1 MSRLIEQRLLGSGGE
16 VRRPAPAPPL
26 GDLDGALVKLR
37 QAMLERVDPAL
48 LGMRGEEG
56 RRRLREYLAGLAARE
71 LPDTPMVSRN
81 YLVER
86 LIDEVT
92 GYGPIQS
99 LMDDP
104 EVTDVMVN
112 APDQVY
118 YMKEGV
124 IRRADVRFEGPD
136 QIRVLIDRICAPIGR
151 RVDESMP
158 MVDARL
164 PDGSRVN
171 ATIPPVSPDSPTITI
186 RKFGRRLT
194 LEELVSL
201 GTVPRELVPWLSAV
215 VRGRCNIVVSG
226 GTGSGKT
233 TLLNCLS
240 SFIPPEERII
250 TIEDTLELQ
259 LQQPHVVRMEAR
271 PPNVEGRGAITIR
284 HLVVNALRM
293 NPTRIIVGEVRA
305 QEAWDMLQS
314 MNTGHEGSMTTVHA
328 NSPHDALLRLFACA
342 QMAGAEIPKEVIWG
356 YLRSAID
363 LVVQVERM
371 VDGSRRVVSVC
382 QVAGEEV
389 EPLWEW
395 DGSGLRPTGAVPRFE
410 GKLKRHGVSL
420 PGVGA

>member
-1 MSRLIEQRLLGSGGE
+1 MSRLIEQRLSGGE
-16 VRRPAPAPPL
+16 ARRPAAAPPPA
-26 GDLDGALVKLR
+26 DLDGALARLR
-37 QAMLERVDPAL
+37 QAMLERVEPGL
-48 LGMRGEEG
+48 LGARGEAG
-56 RRRLREYLAGLAARE
+56 RRQLRERLGALAGEALR
-71 LPDTPMVSRN
+71 DVSAVVRMA
-81 YLVER
+81 VIDR
-86 LIDEVT
+86 LIDEVM
-92 GYGPIQS
+92 GYGPIQP
-99 LMDDP
+99 LMEDP

-112 APDQVY
+112 GPDQVY
-118 YMKEGV
+118 YARDGV
-124 IRRADVRFEGPD
+124 IRKADVRFESAE
-136 QIRVLIDRICAPIGR
+136 QIKVLIDRICAPIGR
-151 RVDESMP
+151 RVDESAP

-226 GTGSGKT
+226 GAGSGKT

-240 SFIPPEERII
+240 SFIPSEERII

-271 PPNVEGRGAITIR
+271 PPNIEGKGAVTIR
-284 HLVVNALRM
+284 DLVVNALRQ

-305 QEAWDMLQS
+305 EEAWDMLQA
-314 MNTGHEGSMTTVHA
+314 MNTGHPGSMTTVHA
-328 NSPHDALLRLFACA
+328 NSPHDAMLRLFACVE
-342 QMAGAEIPKEVIWG
+342 MAGVPEKVIWG
-356 YLRSAID
+356 FLRSAVE
-363 LVVQVERM
+363 LVVQVERFY
-371 VDGSRRVVSVC
+371 DGSRKLVSVC
-382 QVAGEEV
+382 QVAGEDM

-395 DGSGLRPTGAVPRFE
+395 DGERLRRTGVAFRFE
-410 GKLKRHGVSL
+410 GKLRRHGVSP